1 MSGSFQRTLDHIR
14 SIAGSEAEKGRLF
27 ERLMK
32 TYFLEDP
39 LYRERFSNV
48 RLWSEWAA
56 ARPDFDGADTGI
68 DLVAEERRGGRC
80 AIQCKCYAPG
90 TQISKPHLDSF
101 IAASA
106 RDPFTARIVVDTGDG
121 WGPNAR
127 RTIERLKPACAVLRF
142 GDLASRPF
150 DWPDLARAAP
160 EDLAFR
166 REPFRLRPHQQAAFD
181 DVLAG
186 FRDHDRGKLVMACGA
201 GKTFTALR
209 IAEAVAGAGGRVL
222 YLVPSISLFSQSMRE
237 WATQRAIAHRY
248 VGVCSDTRAGRNDED
263 ASLQELEIPVTTD
276 PPAISA
282 ALREAAED
290 AMTVV
295 FCTYHSLGI
304 VERAQN
310 EGAPPFDLVLCDEA
324 HRTTGVEQPGDRTSP
339 FVLVHDGERIRAAR
353 RLYMTATP
361 RLYTE
366 SAKAKAASHDADVFS
381 MDDPETY
388 GPELHRLPFSRA
400 VDQGLLSDYKVVV
413 LAMSEQHVDAALQAH
428 LAGGES
434 EINLTDAA
442 KITGC
447 WRALQNLEN
456 RGPGEAPVR
465 PLFRAIAF
473 TNTIAA
479 SKRLETHWDDV
490 IAHAIDLLPEAE
502 RRSALRCATRH
513 VDGQHHALDRK
524 ARIEW
529 LKGERGAGGGAE
541 GACRI
546 LSNARCLSEGID
558 VPALDAVLFMS
569 PRSSHVDIV
578 QAVGRAMRKAPG
590 KEYGYI
596 ILPIAVP
603 AGVNPAA
610 ALDDNER
617 FGVVWNVLRALR
629 SHDDRLDAEINRI
642 DLNHTPTGRIIFSG
656 DGASGDGDGVPA
668 GPGLPP
674 GQAGGGLF
682 APMDLPPGAIYARI
696 VDKCGDR
703 KYWETWARD
712 VADIFTRLLH
722 RIGNLLAAPGNEALR
737 EWFGAFHEEL
747 KVSINESIDRG
758 NAIEIMAQHILTRPV
773 FEALFEHYDFAAAN
787 PVARALDA
795 LRQDFGEF
803 GLENEVRDLER
814 FYESV
819 RMRARGLDNSAA
831 RQRVLMELYE
841 KFFATALKKDTER
854 LGIVYTPVEIVDFI
868 LESADHVL
876 REEFGRGLSDEGV
889 HVLDPFTG
897 TGIFLVRL
905 LQSALIADRDLERK
919 YRREL
924 HANEIV
930 LLAYYIAAVHV
941 EEAFHGRRHDH
952 PSGGIWERGRPA
964 RMDNQSDLRPVAG
977 GTHRVRQDA
986 PIPGGPV
993 DSRLRG
999 NDEGGRDAPC
1009 PPGRAGPRDP
1019 ASPARD
1025 YEPFEGIVLTD
1036 TFNLHTDRTGFPRD
1050 WLPDNSERAERQ
1062 QGLPIQVVVGNPPWS
1077 AAQRSSADDN
1087 PNVDYPELEQRV
1099 GETYA
1104 ARSTATLKNSLY
1116 DTYKMAI
1123 RWASDRIGE
1132 QGVIA
1137 FVTNGSWIDG
1147 NVDSGIRACL
1157 VEEFSAIWVL
1167 NLRGNQRT
1175 QGERSRREGGKVF
1188 GQGSRAP
1195 VAITI
1200 LVRNPDASHDG
1211 CRILYRDV
1219 GDYLKRDEKLAIL
1232 REAGSVAGIE
1242 DWREITPNRQHDW
1255 IGQRSEE
1262 FQRLYPLGSKEV
1274 KAGRGGD
1281 AVFKLFSNGYKT
1293 GKDAYLYNYSYEACV
1308 ENARLVTK
1316 DYLGA
1321 MRVAEEHPKYGVDE
1335 VASLHSSNVRWDRE
1349 LKNNLRRRRVV
1360 TFSAAKVLKIQYRPY
1375 VKQYCYAEHL
1385 LVQHKGQMDAV
1396 FPNNGPENRAI
1407 CVPGIG
1413 STRPFSALMVDT
1425 MPDLYFIAFGQC
1437 FPRYRYEQPGDVQ
1450 SQLPGMGGTS
1460 GPERIDN
1467 VTDPALRAFRVRYA
1481 DGSIDKDDV
1490 FDYIYG
1496 VLHAPDWRGR
1506 FADDLVKELPRVPFA
1521 EDFCTFARAGRAL
1534 AALHLGYET
1543 CEEYPLET
1551 VFTQPGEPQP
1561 KHFRIGARAM
1571 RFADDDRT
1579 VLRINEYVSLRG
1591 IPAEAHEYMVNGRT
1605 PLEWIIDRYR
1615 IVRDRQSGIFND
1627 PNEWFEDP
1635 RDLAATVR
1643 RIVHVSVETA
1653 RIVETLPDLLAK
1665 ADRDSAQATFDLQT
1679 EAHRQALA
1687 VARSAQAEED
1697 QEFVEAISVWD
1708 RP

>member
-1 MSGSFQRTLDHIR
+1 MREGTCALRQGGEAASRSVSGSFRRTLDHIR

-68 DLVAEERRGGRC
+68 DLVAEERRGGCC
-80 AIQCKCYAPG
+80 AIQCKCHAPG
-90 TQISKPHLDSF
+90 TQIAKPHLDSF

-127 RTIERLKPACAVLRF
+127 KTIERLKPACTVLRF

-160 EDLAFR
+160 EELAFR
-166 REPFRLRPHQQAAFD
+166 HEPFRLRPHQQAAFD

-209 IAEAVAGAGGRVL
+209 IAEVVAGAGGRVL

-237 WATQRAIAHRY
+237 WATQRATAHRY

-282 ALREAAED
+282 ALREAAGD

-304 VERAQN
+304 VERAQD

-324 HRTTGVEQPGDRTSP
+324 HRTTGVEAARPRESGGPGDRTSP
-339 FVLVHDGERIRAAR
+339 FVLVHDGERIRAAK

-388 GPELHRLPFSRA
+388 GPEFHRLPFSRS

-447 WRALQNLEN
+447 WRALQNPEN
-456 RGPGEAPVR
+456 QAPGNE
-465 PLFRAIAF
+465 PLRRLSRAIAF

-479 SKRLETHWDDV
+479 SKRLEAHWDDV

-529 LKGERGAGGGAE
+529 LKGGRGAGADAGGT
-541 GACRI
+541 CRI

-569 PRSSHVDIV
+569 PRSSQVDIV

-656 DGASGDGDGVPA
+656 GDGGGDGDGIPA
-668 GPGLPP
+668 GAELPP

-773 FEALFEHYDFAAAN
+773 FEALFEHYDFAATN

-803 GLENEVRDLER
+803 GLKNEVRDLER

-941 EEAFHGRRHDH
+941 EEAFHGRRHD
-952 PSGGIWERGRPA
+952 GTWERGRPA
-964 RMDNQSDLRPVAG
+964 RMDQSGLRPVAG
-977 GTHRVRQDA
+977 GTPA
-986 PIPGGPV
+986 LPG
-993 DSRLRG
+993 
-999 NDEGGRDAPC
+999 
-1009 PPGRAGPRDP
+1009 
-1019 ASPARD
+1019 D
-1025 YEPFEGIVLTD
+1025 YQPFEGIVLTD

-1157 VEEFSAIWVL
+1157 VEEFSAIRVL

-1200 LVRNPDASHDG
+1200 LVRNPNASHDG

-1262 FQRLYPLGSKEV
+1262 YQRLYPLGSKEV
-1274 KAGRGGD
+1274 KAGQGGD
-1281 AVFKLFSNGYKT
+1281 ATFMLFSNGYKT
-1293 GKDAYLYNYSYEACV
+1293 GKDAYLYNFSHDACA
-1308 ENARLVTK
+1308 ENARLMIEGYTGALYVREDRAQYGMDEIARRNSANILWDQALK
-1316 DYLGA
+1316 D
-1321 MRVAEEHPKYGVDE
+1321 
-1335 VASLHSSNVRWDRE
+1335 N
-1349 LKNNLRRRRVV
+1349 LKRKKKII
-1360 TFSAAKVLKIQYRPY
+1360 FSERKIRKIQYRPY
-1375 VKQYCYAEHL
+1375 VKKYCYAEHL
-1385 LVQHKGQMDAV
+1385 LVQRKAQMDAI
-1396 FPNNGPENRAI
+1396 FPIGVTENRAI

-1413 STRPFSALMVDT
+1413 STKPFSVLAVDS
-1425 MPDLYFIAFGQC
+1425 MPDLHFIAFGQC
-1437 FPRYRYEQPGDVQ
+1437 FPRYRYEQPDDVQ
-1450 SQLPGMGGTS
+1450 RQLPGMGGGPNTS

-1467 VTDPALRAFRVRYA
+1467 VTDTALAGFRTHYRDNAITKDAIFEYA
-1481 DGSIDKDDV
+1481 
-1490 FDYIYG
+1490 YG
-1496 VLHAPDWRGR
+1496 ILHAPGYRER
-1506 FADDLVKELPRVPFA
+1506 FANDLAKALPRIPFA
-1521 EDFCTFARAGRAL
+1521 ETGRAL
-1534 AALHLGYET
+1534 MELHLGYEN
-1543 CEEYPLET
+1543 CEEYPLDLI
-1551 VFTQPGEPQP
+1551 FARAGEPRP
-1561 KHFRIGARAM
+1561 EHYRIGRRAM
-1571 RFADDDRT
+1571 RFADDERS
-1579 VLRINEYVSLRG
+1579 VLIVNDHIRLAG
-1591 IPAEAHEYMVNGRT
+1591 IPPEAHRYEVNGRT
-1605 PLEWIIDRYR
+1605 PLEWFIDRYR
-1615 IVRDRQSGIFND
+1615 IVQDKQSGIVND
-1627 PNEWFEDP
+1627 PNAWFDAP
-1635 RDLAATVR
+1635 RDLIAAFR
-1643 RIVHVSVETA
+1643 RIVYVSVETA
-1653 RIVETLPDLLAK
+1653 RVVQGLPAP
-1665 ADRDSAQATFDLQT
+1665 T
-1679 EAHRQALA
+1679 A
-1687 VARSAQAEED
+1687 V
-1697 QEFVEAISVWD
+1697 
-1708 RP
+1708 